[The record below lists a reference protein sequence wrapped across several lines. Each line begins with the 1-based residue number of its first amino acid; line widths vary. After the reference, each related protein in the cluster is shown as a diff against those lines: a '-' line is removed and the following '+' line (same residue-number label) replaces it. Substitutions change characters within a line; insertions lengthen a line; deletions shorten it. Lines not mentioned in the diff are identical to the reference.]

1 MTAKETLRRL
11 RESEAELAALEE
23 TLLRLSAEAD
33 RLSVAGEDAAR
44 SELCSLTEELS
55 QRARALQNF
64 RTKTTRR
71 ILAVAEPE
79 LRTLLLLYYADGCT
93 WEQVGKQMNYSKSTV
108 LRMHNA
114 ALQNFSLTAKVDTK

>member
-23 TLLRLSAEAD
+23 TMLRLSAEAD
-33 RLSVAGEDAAR
+33 RLSNAGENAAR
-44 SELCSLTEELS
+44 SELCTLTEELS

-93 WEQVGKQMNYSKSTV
+93 WEQVGKQMNYSSTSIKRLHSEA
-108 LRMHNA
+108 LRKFSA
-114 ALQNFSLTAKVDTK
+114 AK

>member
-23 TLLRLSAEAD
+23 TLLRLRAEAD
-33 RLSVAGEDAAR
+33 RLSVAGENAAR

-93 WEQVGKQMNYSKSTV
+93 WEQVGKQMNYSPTSIKRLHSEA
-108 LRMHNA
+108 LRKFSA
-114 ALQNFSLTAKVDTK
+114 AK